1 MAEYFLVYV
10 CVSQQVSSS
19 SEVLV
24 CCIFFI
30 HKLSSI
36 ELHEFVDY
44 IIIVE
49 TQSDTPP
56 HVFVLAH
63 YTIYSNMHAKLLHVS
78 ARPSHC
84 QVHVN

>member
-1 MAEYFLVYV
+1 MCE
-10 CVSQQVSSS
+10 CVSQEVSSS

-24 CCIFFI
+24 CCVFFFI

-44 IIIVE
+44 IIVVE
-49 TQSDTPP
+49 RQSDTPP
-56 HVFVLAH
+56 GVFVLAY
-63 YTIYSNMHAKLLHVS
+63 YTIYSNMRAKLLHVS

-84 QVHVN
+84 QVHVH